1 MRSASRRCRDSA
13 DTPYNVDSPLCGG
26 DDLFLTPKPLP
37 PPVCGR
43 PPEFAMTTI
52 EPTHV
57 HEILKKHQLTDGMDI
72 VLDLDQ
78 STGPWVHDSRSGDK
92 FLDCF
97 TCYAS

>member
-1 MRSASRRCRDSA
+1 
-13 DTPYNVDSPLCGG
+13 
-26 DDLFLTPKPLP
+26 
-37 PPVCGR
+37 
-43 PPEFAMTTI
+43 MTTI

-78 STGPWVHDSRSGDK
+78 SNGAWVHDSRSGDK

-97 TCYAS
+97 TCFASWPLGYNHPALNAAADATCDRRHQRVRAPFIVQP